1 MSQFDFFYNYFV
13 TNWVFAMDLA
23 IGWRAS
29 PWCHNSGRDWLIIS
43 QTDKNKHACHIVYNC
58 KHTKRSDSRQE
69 QTYCQDIEQF
79 VSVIVN
85 IEDLVGDGS
94 VTYWPLFCFDLIIF
108 VVLVL
113 KCWSCALDNS
123 QYKET
128 RRGRP
133 RW

>member
-1 MSQFDFFYNYFV
+1 MTLLKVVKED
-13 TNWVFAMDLA
+13 
-23 IGWRAS
+23 R
-29 PWCHNSGRDWLIIS
+29 
-43 QTDKNKHACHIVYNC
+43 NKYVA
-58 KHTKRSDSRQE
+58 KTLQ
-69 QTYCQDIEQF
+69 QF

-133 RW
+133 R